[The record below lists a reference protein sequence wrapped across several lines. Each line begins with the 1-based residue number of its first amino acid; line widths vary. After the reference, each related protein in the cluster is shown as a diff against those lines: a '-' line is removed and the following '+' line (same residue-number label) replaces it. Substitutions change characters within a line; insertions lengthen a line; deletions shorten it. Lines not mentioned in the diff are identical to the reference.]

1 MTKTVTLTSPVF
13 VGGIVIPE
21 NTTKTFADD
30 IAEDLINRGFA
41 RHSGVP
47 AWQSNETNNAT
58 DVNSIA
64 SPLFSGKMLVN
75 AATQTGWTVGAT
87 TVLQLVDTPPDGPAE
102 YRQSAATAL
111 QVTTDAAFKSITC
124 TVSTGIFKT
133 PRVDVWMYFDDQTTV
148 AGLQFWFATSDT
160 FANAY
165 SVVVTPRS
173 QRGWQA
179 ITLNLASAVVTGS
192 PTYET
197 IARFRI
203 AITAATAA
211 GCSFILDR
219 VTIGAN
225 ATSKC
230 ALIWD
235 DGNVS
240 CYTHTI
246 PLLNKHRLIGNFAL
260 YNIPGRE
267 DQYRMMSYSG
277 HRLVVHGSAGLSGFP
292 TSAAATQDI
301 TEEREFVSALGGP
314 GIDSDVYVYPGGV
327 YMYSVNNLVLPEF
340 LGNNGFVGAFATDN
354 NIICPEKATGLRPYL
369 FPRLHLDATT
379 VAATFLT
386 QLDAHIAVGACFAT
400 MGHETVNSGAAGYQ
414 LNVQT
419 LDDIL
424 AGIRTRVD
432 AGSLECVSAKEL
444 VVSLRNK

>member
-1 MTKTVTLTSPVF
+1 MTQKVLITQPTRFSGAVLSAGTEQTLPNDVA
-13 VGGIVIPE
+13 
-21 NTTKTFADD
+21 ADMVRRNV
-30 IAEDLINRGFA
+30 AVA
-41 RHSGVP
+41 VGVP